1 MFPGK
6 KTITLDRFLVERQAK
21 YPTATGQFTRFMTQ
35 IGTIGKIIANQMRH
49 AALNDLTGTTGE
61 TNVQG
66 ESVKPL
72 DLIGNQA
79 FIEALEYVDIVGMLV
94 SEEMEEPKSLES
106 KGSRPG
112 YAVMVDPIDGS
123 TNIDV
128 NGIIGSI
135 FSVHDIDTATSYS
148 KDDALKR
155 KGRDQVAAGY
165 IMYGPSTMLVY
176 TAGDGVHSFVLNHEI
191 GEFILHKTYI
201 QMPEKG
207 KVFSANL
214 GYYGQWRERT
224 REYSDYFMADNEYS
238 LRYSGAL
245 LADFHQILHQ
255 GGVFY
260 YPGSEKNPDG
270 KLRLLYECAPLAY
283 IAEQAGGIACNGE
296 MDILDIQPTDIHQ
309 RTPIIVGSQYEV
321 NKFLEMAGRQYKK

>member
-1 MFPGK
+1 MTMPQ
-6 KTITLDRFLVERQAK
+6 KTITLDRFLVERQQEFPDAS
-21 YPTATGQFTRFMTQ
+21 GRFTRFMTQ

-61 TNVQG
+61 TNIQG

-79 FIEALEYVDIVGMLV
+79 FIEALEYVDIVGMLI
-94 SEEMEEPKSLES
+94 SEEMDEPKSLDS
-106 KGSRPG
+106 KSTGLG

-135 FSVHDIDTATSYS
+135 FSVHDIDNATSYS
-148 KDDALKR
+148 KDDALTR
-155 KGRDQVAAGY
+155 IGRDQVAAGY

-176 TAGDGVHSFVLNHEI
+176 TANDGVHSFVLNNEI
-191 GEFILHKTYI
+191 GEFILHKTNI

-207 KVFSANL
+207 TVFSANL
-214 GYYGQWRERT
+214 GYYSTWKQTT
-224 REYSDYFMADNEYS
+224 RDYSDYYMQDNEYS

-260 YPGSEKNPDG
+260 YPSTPKNPQG
-270 KLRLLYECAPLAY
+270 KLRLLYECAPLAL
-283 IAEQAGGIACNGE
+283 IAEQAGGIASNG
-296 MDILDIQPTDIHQ
+296 DIAILDIQPTDIHQ
-309 RTPIIVGSQYEV
+309 RTPFIVGSKSEV
-321 NKFLEMAGRQYKK
+321 NHFHEMQKQK

>member
-1 MFPGK
+1 MPSPQ
-6 KTITLDRFLVERQAK
+6 KTITLDRFLVERQHN
-21 YPTATGQFTRFMTQ
+21 YPAATGRFTRFMTQ
-35 IGTIGKIIANQMRH
+35 IGTIGKIIASQMRH
-49 AALNDLTGTTGE
+49 AALNDLTGTTDQ

-79 FIEALEYVDIVGMLV
+79 FIEALEYVDIVGMLI
-94 SEEMEEPKSLES
+94 SEEMDEPKSLES
-106 KGSRPG
+106 SGGGSG

-148 KDDALKR
+148 EEDALKR
-155 KGRDQVAAGY
+155 KGHDQVAAGY

-176 TAGDGVHSFVLNHEI
+176 TARDGVHSFVLNHEI
-191 GEFILHKTYI
+191 GEFILHKTGI

-214 GYYGQWRERT
+214 GYYSQWKPTT
-224 REYSDYFMADNEYS
+224 RAYTDHFMQDNEYS

-260 YPGSEKNPDG
+260 YPSSEKNPDG
-270 KLRLLYECAPLAY
+270 KLRLLYECAPLAL
-283 IAEQAGGIACNGE
+283 IAEQAGGIASNG
-296 MDILDIQPTDIHQ
+296 DIPILDIQPTDIHQ
-309 RTPIIVGSQYEV
+309 RTPIIVGSPVEV
-321 NKFLEMAGRQYKK
+321 NMFLEMREG